1 MNHQLVSTMVRPPPA
16 HSDALQDGAGRE
28 CLEETKGVAHI
39 ALSADLAWAS
49 ALGDLG
55 AGFEWVQPTFPK
67 WDKIWKTSTCK
78 NSLSSTL
85 QGLHFHK

>member
-1 MNHQLVSTMVRPPPA
+1 MVRPPPA

-55 AGFEWVQPTFPK
+55 EGF
-67 WDKIWKTSTCK
+67 
-78 NSLSSTL
+78 
-85 QGLHFHK
+85 